1 MEVKDKLRGE
11 TLCQRDSPRYTEAW
25 CIGGCLVL
33 DGYPIGGLLLGRE
46 SLGAGGA

>member
-11 TLCQRDSPRYTEAW
+11 TLCQRDSPRYTMLR

-33 DGYPIGGLLLGRE
+33 DGYPIGGFPWGG
-46 SLGAGGA
+46 SL